1 MLDYWLK
8 LHLQNIEGLNV
19 DNNFDFG
26 GLKYLPRLQNN
37 K

>member
-8 LHLQNIEGLNV
+8 LQMIDDLNV
-19 DNNFDFG
+19 DNNFNFD

-37 K
+37 KY